1 MNKPN
6 SSNFLIFTIILL
18 FPIIGFS
25 QKLNSKDSLQQ
36 KIKTA
41 ALEIMGTVKTC
52 ALITLDEEN
61 RPRVRAMDPFLPE
74 NDFTVWFGTN
84 PNSRKVA
91 QIKKN
96 PKVTLYYLENKSNG
110 YVMIQGTAELVN
122 LQEEKN
128 KRWKPEWEAFYPNKK
143 EGYQLIKV
151 TPDWMEIVSYAHN
164 LVGDTITWEPPMVVF
179 E

>member
-61 RPRVRAMDPFLPE
+61 RRTCF
-74 NDFTVWFGTN
+74 
-84 PNSRKVA
+84 NS
-91 QIKKN
+91 
-96 PKVTLYYLENKSNG
+96 THY
-110 YVMIQGTAELVN
+110 
-122 LQEEKN
+122 
-128 KRWKPEWEAFYPNKK
+128 F
-143 EGYQLIKV
+143 
-151 TPDWMEIVSYAHN
+151 
-164 LVGDTITWEPPMVVF
+164 
-179 E
+179 